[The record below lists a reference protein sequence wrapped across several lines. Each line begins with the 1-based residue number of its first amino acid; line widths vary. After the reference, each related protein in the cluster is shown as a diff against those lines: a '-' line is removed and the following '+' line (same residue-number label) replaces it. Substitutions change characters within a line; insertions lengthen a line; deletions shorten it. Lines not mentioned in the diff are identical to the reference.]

1 MNYKINWDDGVFAVP
16 DSVADCLKLATGKAV
31 KVLIYLLK
39 YRSLPDVPADIGVT
53 EEDIEDAVNYWTQVG
68 VICGENSS
76 FAAVKPAASEK
87 AKPAAEQKETA
98 AVKVLA
104 PVPEQA
110 LPKAQPVQ
118 AEVPKAVIKPH
129 KALLPTQIAEKA
141 AASEE
146 VAFLF
151 KQSQAILGRA
161 LTFDDQSTLLWIY
174 EHLGMSADIILMLI
188 SQCFSMGRRTMAKI
202 EQTAVKWH
210 DKGITT
216 LEQAQDELLLMQK
229 AHSYEGQVKSRMGI
243 QTEITPSQRNYIEDW
258 AAQGISLDLIEKAY
272 YINIEMKGKLAF
284 NYINGIL
291 KKWVENGITTVSEA
305 EEFDARPKENVR
317 AKGSRSKNPSP
328 APVDEASQPSFDISL
343 MFENA
348 RKNLGTGSS
357 DERKDA

>member
-16 DSVADCLKLATGKAV
+16 DGVADCLKLATGKAV

-39 YRSLPDVPADIGVT
+39 YRSLPDDPAGIGVT

-68 VICGENSS
+68 VICGENGS
-76 FAAVKPAASEK
+76 FSG
-87 AKPAAEQKETA
+87 AKPAAT
-98 AVKVLA
+98 VKAKADAENREADVRVIA
-104 PVPEQA
+104 PVPEQT
-110 LPKAQPVQ
+110 LQKAQSVQ
-118 AEVPKAVIKPH
+118 AEAPKTVIKPH

-210 DKGITT
+210 DKGIAT

-243 QTEITPSQRNYIEDW
+243 QTEITPSQRKFIEEW

-291 KKWVENGITTVSEA
+291 KNWTENGITTVSEA

-317 AKGSRSKNPSP
+317 AKGSRSKNPTP